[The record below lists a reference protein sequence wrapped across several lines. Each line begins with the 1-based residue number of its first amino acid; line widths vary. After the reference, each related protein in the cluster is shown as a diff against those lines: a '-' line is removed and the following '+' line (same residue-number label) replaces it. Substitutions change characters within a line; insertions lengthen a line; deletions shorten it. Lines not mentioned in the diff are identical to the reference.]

1 MMFTLGSSISIEVRF
16 DLYEI
21 KIMVYIFYLLT
32 TLFPLFKLLSML
44 KNSYK
49 NIGIADM
56 YRVSDLFVTFFKNL

>member
-1 MMFTLGSSISIEVRF
+1 MMFTLGSSISNEVRF